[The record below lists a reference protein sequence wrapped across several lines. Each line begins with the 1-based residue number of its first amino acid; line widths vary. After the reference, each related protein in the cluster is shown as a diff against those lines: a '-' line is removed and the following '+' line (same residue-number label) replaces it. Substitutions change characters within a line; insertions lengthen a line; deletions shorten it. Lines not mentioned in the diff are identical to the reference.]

1 MTYPAITA
9 SMGFDDAARAVLA
22 HLREHVPMGF
32 WSVTR
37 VENGRQTYLYLDD
50 NDYGLTAGESHPWED
65 SFCIHMA
72 SGTTPAVAPDAQTVP
87 AYAAAAINDTT
98 TIGAYA
104 GSVISE
110 PNGTLFG
117 AICGIAPD
125 AKHDDPRLA
134 AAGPL
139 LQLLGTLLTMVLA
152 ADRAR
157 EHVAAQ
163 LLAAEIAA
171 ETDVLTGLYNRRAW
185 DRLLEEED
193 VRFRRLGDPTV
204 VVITDL
210 DFLKTVNDTQGHE
223 AGDAYIRR
231 AASALRAAT
240 RDSDSVAR
248 LGGDEFGLLLRHCD
262 EAQADERVRE
272 IYRLMTGAQVATSLG
287 WAPITV
293 LRGLP
298 AALAE
303 ADSAMYAAKRARRA
317 ARVPSA

>member
-50 NDYGLTAGESHPWED
+50 NDYGLTAGGSHPWED

-72 SGTTPAVAPDAQTVP
+72 SGTAPAVAPDAQSIP
-87 AYAAAAINDTT
+87 AYAAAGVNDAATF
-98 TIGAYA
+98 GSYA

-110 PNGTLFG
+110 PDGALFG
-117 AICGIAPD
+117 AICGLDPD
-125 AKHDDPRLA
+125 VKQDDPRLV

-139 LQLLGTLLTMVLA
+139 LQLLGTLLTMALA
-152 ADRAR
+152 ADRTR
-157 EHVAAQ
+157 EQAAVQ

-185 DRLLEEED
+185 ERLLEEEE
-193 VRFRRLGDPTV
+193 VCFRRLGDPTV
-204 VVITDL
+204 VVMTDL
-210 DFLKTVNDTQGHE
+210 DFLKTVNDTHGHE
-223 AGDAYIRR
+223 AGDAYIRQ
-231 AASALRAAT
+231 AATALRAAT
-240 RDSDSVAR
+240 RGSDSVAR

-262 EAQADERVRE
+262 EAQADGRIRE
-272 IYRLMTGAQVATSLG
+272 IYQLMTQAGVATSLG

-293 LRGLP
+293 LRGFP

-303 ADSAMYAAKRARRA
+303 ADNAMYAAKRARRA
-317 ARVPSA
+317 AREVSA